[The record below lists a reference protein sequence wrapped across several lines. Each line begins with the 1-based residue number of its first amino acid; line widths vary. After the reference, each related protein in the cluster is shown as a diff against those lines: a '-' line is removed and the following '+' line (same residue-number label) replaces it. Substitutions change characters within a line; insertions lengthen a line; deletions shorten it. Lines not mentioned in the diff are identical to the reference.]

1 VSARPNDGHYDGNS
15 SERSE
20 AGDPHAADAWWR
32 HAVCYEIHPR
42 SFADS
47 DGDGVGD
54 LSGVRRHLPHLCDLG
69 VDALWLTPFCPSPLV
84 DAGYDISDHTAVA
97 ADTGTVEDLDAL
109 TAEAHALGLRVL
121 VDLVPNHTSSEHPW
135 FRTALDAPP
144 GHPARNRYIFRPGR
158 GKDGQEP
165 PNDWRS
171 AFGGPAWTRVADG
184 EWYLHLHAPE
194 QPDLDWRNP
203 EVPAEFER
211 VLRWWLDHGAD
222 GFRVDVAHALFKARG
237 LPDAGPGQHQDPLRN
252 HLMPYYDQ
260 EELHPLYRR
269 WRALLTAHPAGP
281 LGSAAPDERLL
292 VAEAAVFDPARLARY
307 VRADEMQQCFNFA
320 FLECDWDQPSLH
332 RVIEESARAIEPIGA
347 PVTWVLSSHDA
358 IRPVTRFGGGRRGER
373 RARAAAL
380 LMLALPGTAYVYQG
394 EELGLPQ
401 VELPDERLRDPVW
414 ERSGHTERGRDGC
427 RVPLPWSGT
436 SPPYGFSTAA
446 PEDCWFPQPE
456 DWAALTVQAQ
466 HDDPES
472 MLTLY
477 RTALRIRRD
486 HPPAPHTAAQRPG
499 LRLLSPPGTPHLTF
513 DRGPGLRCTV
523 NFGPAE
529 LPLPEGAKVLLA
541 SGPLPYG
548 QLPADTTV
556 WLSMPGPAGIG
567 TDGGS
572 P

>member
-1 VSARPNDGHYDGNS
+1 MTR
-15 SERSE
+15 
-20 AGDPHAADAWWR
+20 DAWWR
-32 HAVCYEIHPR
+32 DAVCYEIHPR

-54 LSGVRRHLPHLCDLG
+54 LAGARARLPHLRDLG

-84 DAGYDISDHTAVA
+84 DAGYDISDPTGVA
-97 ADTGTVEDLDAL
+97 RDVGTVEDLDAL

-135 FRTALDAPP
+135 FRAALGAPA
-144 GHPARNRYIFRPGR
+144 GDPARARYIFRAGR
-158 GKDGQEP
+158 GPHGEEP
-165 PNDWRS
+165 PNDWCS
-171 AFGGPAWTRVADG
+171 AFGGPAWTRVPDG

-211 VLRWWLDHGAD
+211 VMRWWLDHGVD

-260 EELHPLYRR
+260 EELHPLYRS
-269 WRALLTAHPAGP
+269 WRALLAAHPEGP
-281 LGSAAPDERLL
+281 PGSAAAHDRLL
-292 VAEAAVFDPARLARY
+292 VAEAAVFEPGRLARY
-307 VRADEMQQCFNFA
+307 VRPDEMQQSFNFA
-320 FLECDWDQPSLH
+320 FLECDWDQAALH
-332 RVIEESARAIEPIGA
+332 RVIEDSARAMESVGA
-347 PVTWVLSSHDA
+347 PVTWVLSSHDSV
-358 IRPVTRFGGGRRGER
+358 RPVTRFGGGSTGMR

-401 VELPDERLRDPVW
+401 AQLPDDRLRDPVW

-436 SPPYGFSTAA
+436 APPYGFSTAA
-446 PEDCWFPQPE
+446 PSDCWFPQPE
-456 DWAALTVQAQ
+456 DWGALTVRAQ
-466 HDDPES
+466 QDDPDS
-472 MLTLY
+472 VLALY
-477 RTALRIRRD
+477 REALRIRRE
-486 HPPAPHTAAQRPG
+486 RPVTG
-499 LRLLSPPGTPHLTF
+499 GGPLRLLSEPGASHLAF
-513 DRGPGLRCTV
+513 DRGTGMRCVV

-529 LPLPEGAKVLLA
+529 LLLPEDAKVLLA
-541 SGPLPYG
+541 SGPTSG
-548 QLPADTTV
+548 GRLPADTTA
-556 WLSMPGPAGIG
+556 WLSTDPARTGAAG
-567 TDGGS
+567 ES

>member
-1 VSARPNDGHYDGNS
+1 M
-15 SERSE
+15 
-20 AGDPHAADAWWR
+20 PHEDWWR
-32 HAVCYEIHPR
+32 DAVCYEIYPR

-54 LSGVRRHLPHLCDLG
+54 LAGARSRLPHLRDLG
-69 VDALWLTPFCPSPLV
+69 VDAVWLTPFCPSPLV

-97 ADTGTVEDLDAL
+97 PESGTTGDLDSL

-135 FRTALDAPP
+135 FSTALAAPP
-144 GHPARNRYIFRPGR
+144 GDPARARYIFRTGR
-158 GKDGQEP
+158 GRRGEEP

-211 VLRWWLDHGAD
+211 IMRWWLDHGAD
-222 GFRVDVAHALFKARG
+222 GFRVDVAHALFKAHG
-237 LPDAGPGQHQDPLRN
+237 LPDAGPGQHEDPGRN

-269 WRALLTAHPAGP
+269 WRALLTAHPEGP
-281 LGSAAPDERLL
+281 PGSAAPRERLL
-292 VAEAAVFDPARLARY
+292 VAEAAVFDPGRLARY
-307 VRADEMQQCFNFA
+307 VRPDEMQQSFNFA
-320 FLECDWDQPSLH
+320 FLECSWDQSALH
-332 RVIEESARAIEPIGA
+332 AVIEESVRAMEPAGA
-347 PVTWVLSSHDA
+347 PVTWVLSSHDSV
-358 IRPVTRFGGGRRGER
+358 RPATRFGSGERGAR

-401 VELPDERLRDPVW
+401 VQLPDAALRDPVW

-427 RVPLPWSGT
+427 RVPLPWSGS

-446 PEDCWFPQPE
+446 PSDCWFPQPE
-456 DWAALTVQAQ
+456 NWAALTVQAQ
-466 HDDPES
+466 QDDPGS
-472 MLTLY
+472 TLNLY

-486 HPPAPHTAAQRPG
+486 HPSAGRA
-499 LRLLSPPGTPHLTF
+499 LRLLSPRGAPHISF
-513 DRGPGLRCTV
+513 DRGSTLRCVV

-541 SGPLPYG
+541 SGPTADG
-548 QLPADTTV
+548 CLPADTTA
-556 WLSMPGPAGIG
+556 WLSLSTPARTGAG
-567 TDGGS
+567 SGS